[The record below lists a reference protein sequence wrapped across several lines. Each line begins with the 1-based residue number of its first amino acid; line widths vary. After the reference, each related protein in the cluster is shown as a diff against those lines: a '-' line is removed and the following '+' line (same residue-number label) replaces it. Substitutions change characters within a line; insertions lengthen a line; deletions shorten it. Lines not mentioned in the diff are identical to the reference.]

1 MNSRNCLHKENNANY
16 KFLSQF
22 IFQFACGL
30 FYNHGRIY
38 SCYCSFRTRYNSDLW
53 YIRVNKR
60 IMVSKTQQKKSRK
73 RDVKTYWQL
82 AKLHRQQADCHR
94 MLAEFYE
101 IKAKEL
107 KHAK

>member
-1 MNSRNCLHKENNANY
+1 
-16 KFLSQF
+16 
-22 IFQFACGL
+22 
-30 FYNHGRIY
+30 
-38 SCYCSFRTRYNSDLW
+38 
-53 YIRVNKR
+53 
-60 IMVSKTQQKKSRK
+60 MVSKTQQKKSRK